1 MDPHARHPAYP
12 ASFPD
17 ELELGMRVGS
27 KHDST
32 LQVVKSLL
40 LESIKQHFFLQ

>member
-17 ELELGMRVGS
+17 ELELGE
-27 KHDST
+27 HDT
-32 LQVVKSLL
+32 LITT
-40 LESIKQHFFLQ
+40 LEQS